1 MDMKMNEA
9 DVKSA
14 TNNERSVNTV
24 QKLKEKSKKEDARK
38 IAMLVAK
45 LNRYRHEYY
54 NKAKPSVSD
63 AVYDHLFDELQK
75 LEKKTG
81 IILGNSPTQTVG
93 YTPVSALEKV
103 RHPVPLLSMDKTKQT
118 EELLQMAERAPALLM
133 LKLDGLTV
141 QLCYENGQLAEASTR
156 GDGDIGEV
164 ITHNI
169 PAFYN
174 VPTKIPHKGRLVI
187 TGEGIIHQDDFER
200 MREEALG
207 KEDKEICNARNLAS
221 GSIRLLNPAACK
233 ERHVYFYAFNILEGM
248 EDFGKIADSR
258 GRLLEAVGE
267 LGFDTCPF
275 TFLPEHV
282 TLRQIEGQI
291 SQLKALAEERQ
302 IPIDGMVLRYDSLSY
317 SKKCGRTGHHYK
329 DGIAFKFEDDTYETV
344 FRSIE
349 WEPGRSG
356 EIAPVSVFDT
366 VEIDGC
372 SVSRASLHNLSFI
385 RDLELHPGCRVLV
398 SKRNMI
404 IPHIEENL
412 DRGHYSRALI
422 PEKCPCCGKP
432 ARVFSRAGDKGRLI
446 ETLHCDNPECS
457 SRILHKFIHFAEKK
471 AMDISGISEA
481 TIEKFI
487 EKGFLKTFHDFYHL
501 DRYRDEI
508 VQMEGF
514 GEKSYE
520 KMVRSVEKSRNT
532 TFAKYVVAMD
542 IPMIGRTAGRVLE
555 KHFHGNL
562 QEFAKAAVDCFDF
575 TSLPDFGK
583 TLCRNIWDWFRDYGN
598 LKLWK
603 TLQKELYFKEDIT
616 MAKKNNSTENN
627 PFMGCTIVVTGKLE
641 NFTRSTINDKI
652 SSIGATAGS
661 SVTRKTNY
669 LICGEKPGSKLA
681 KAEELGIPVL
691 TEQEFL
697 DRIPA

>member
-1 MDMKMNEA
+1 MQI
-9 DVKSA
+9 
-14 TNNERSVNTV
+14 V
-24 QKLKEKSKKEDARK
+24 QRKKKNEDAKK

-45 LNRYRHEYY
+45 LNQYRHEYY

-75 LEKKTG
+75 LEMKTG

-93 YTPVSALEKV
+93 YTSVSALEKV
-103 RHPVPLLSMDKTKQT
+103 RHPIPLLSLDKTKQA
-118 EELLQMAERAPALLM
+118 EELLQMAVKAPALLM
-133 LKLDGLTV
+133 LKLDGLTIKLV
-141 QLCYENGQLAEASTR
+141 YEDGQLVEASTR
-156 GDGDIGEV
+156 GDGDIGEE

-174 VPTKIPHKGRLVI
+174 VPAKIPHKGRLVI
-187 TGEGIIHQDDFER
+187 TGEGFIHKDDFER

-207 KEDKEICNARNLAS
+207 KGDKEICNARNLAS

-258 GRLLEAVGE
+258 GRLLEAAGG

-275 TFLPEHV
+275 IFLPEHV
-282 TLRQIEGQI
+282 TLREIEDWIGG
-291 SQLKALAEERQ
+291 LKALAEDRQ

-317 SKKCGRTGHHYK
+317 SKSCGRTGHHYK

-356 EIAPVSVFDT
+356 EIAPVAVFDT

-372 SVSRASLHNLSFI
+372 FVSRASLHNLSFI
-385 RDLELHPGCRVLV
+385 RDLELSHGCRILV

-404 IPHIEENL
+404 IPHIEDNL

-422 PEKCPCCGKP
+422 PKKCPCCGKTT
-432 ARVFSRAGDKGRLI
+432 RIFLRAGDKGRLI
-446 ETLHCDNPECS
+446 ETLHCDNPDCS
-457 SRILHKFIHFAEKK
+457 SQILHKFTHFAEKK

-481 TIEKFI
+481 TIEKFM
-487 EKGFLKTFHDFYHL
+487 EMGFLKTFCDFYHL

-514 GEKSYE
+514 GEKSYH
-520 KMVRSVEKSRNT
+520 KIIASVEKSRNT
-532 TFAKYVVAMD
+532 TFARYVIAMD
-542 IPMIGRTAGRVLE
+542 IPMIGRAAGRILE
-555 KHFHGNL
+555 QHFQGDL

-575 TSLPDFGK
+575 TSLPDFGE
-583 TLCRNIWDWFRDYGN
+583 TMCRNIWNWFHNYEN

-603 TLQKELYFKEDIT
+603 TLQKEIHLEKKENMI
-616 MAKKNNSTENN
+616 MAKKDSTKSN
-627 PFMGCTIVVTGKLE
+627 PFAGCTIVVTGKLE
-641 NFTRSTINDKI
+641 NFTRSTIHDKI

-669 LICGEKPGSKLA
+669 LICGEKPGSKLTKA
-681 KAEELGIPVL
+681 KELGISVL

-697 DRIPA
+697 DMIPA